1 MARFYLPEA
10 VGDERRERLLGGVSP
25 ADAERMPGWVCVH
38 LVALGGIEIR
48 SWLEQ
53 PGAEGDC
60 LFVGG
65 SRVVDVEV
73 EVHLLGVPC
82 GQSGGTWFGASC
94 TPNRHCP
101 VASMTLCHSSSS
113 KTWPPRMPAQNALS
127 ARRSAASH

>member
-73 EVHLLGVPC
+73 EVHLLGGAMRPVGRNVVRRELHAEPPLSSGVDDAVPLVVLEDVAAENA
-82 GQSGGTWFGASC
+82 GPERALGT
-94 TPNRHCP
+94 
-101 VASMTLCHSSSS
+101 
-113 KTWPPRMPAQNALS
+113 
-127 ARRSAASH
+127 